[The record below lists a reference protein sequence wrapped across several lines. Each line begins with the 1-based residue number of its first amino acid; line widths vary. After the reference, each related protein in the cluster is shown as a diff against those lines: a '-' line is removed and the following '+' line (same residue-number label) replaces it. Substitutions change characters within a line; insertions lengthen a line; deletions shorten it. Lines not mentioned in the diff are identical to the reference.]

1 MRLKSLKLFNFRNYS
16 ELSLDLSF
24 GINIFIGDN
33 GVGKTNI
40 LEAIYILSLT
50 KSNRYGTINDL
61 IKHDAITSKIN
72 CLVDYDGYTK
82 EYEIMLSDQVKKVY
96 INKQEIRK
104 IANYISNFCV
114 TTFMPNDI
122 DIIRGTPSIRR
133 NLLNIQIG
141 QLYNNY
147 LKYVNEYNSLLKIRN
162 DYLKRLNI
170 NGNTDLRYLDIINQ
184 KMVEVSLKIYYFR
197 YFYLEEINKIISQV
211 YKKIAN
217 ISNLKIEYANSLNLD
232 SYDENLIK
240 DKLISRYKKNLSK
253 EIMQGM
259 TLTGVHRDDLVF
271 KIDGVD
277 ARIYASEGQQ
287 RLIVIAYKISELLL
301 FKKIKKE
308 YPVLLL
314 DDVFSEI
321 DLKKRNNIIKY
332 FEDDIQVIITT
343 NDINDIDQK
352 LVEKAKIYLVKNG
365 NVKIK
370 GGVKNVRR
378 KSNKSL

>member
-16 ELSLDLSF
+16 ELSLDLSP

-40 LEAIYILSLT
+40 LEAIYVLSLT

-96 INKQEIRK
+96 INKQEIKK